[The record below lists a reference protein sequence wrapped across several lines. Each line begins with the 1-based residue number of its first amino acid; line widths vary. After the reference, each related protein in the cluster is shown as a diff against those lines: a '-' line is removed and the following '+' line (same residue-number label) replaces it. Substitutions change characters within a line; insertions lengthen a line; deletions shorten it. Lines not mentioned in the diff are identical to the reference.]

1 MRDPVGKSSKTGSK
15 PVAKVSPPAPKKS
28 PAPTTA
34 SKSSPKSTAK
44 TETTAT
50 RSPKLPAKPVK
61 SVKPGKPDKQAE
73 TKKPKNSDK
82 KLSSG
87 AATSGSGSSA
97 KGAVKPESAKPK
109 PEAVKTKA
117 AKTEVTKTE
126 VTKKVSASGNTVTP
140 KKVGSKAEPIAEK
153 STAGSSE
160 SRVPSKRASQPAIP
174 VTKPVAGSASSEKS
188 LKSKPASRQQISKP
202 APPAV
207 KSDAGSSIQ
216 KAAIPK
222 RPDAVPVEKNGEVTP
237 KPVASETPRPVK
249 STKSTPSGTGKSGIG
264 KSGIGKSG
272 IGKKGEAPSSVG
284 SRLHSTP
291 VPVQPPVITVESHHR
306 QPSAVA
312 LKVFEQAVKVFNRR
326 QFSEAKTLFE
336 NLIAKYPQEVEILA
350 RVSTYVHVCN
360 QRLAQSENL
369 PQSADELY
377 DRGVFALNTGN
388 FRAAREFFEKALQA
402 RPNEAHLL
410 YSLAVTVLRLG
421 SIDEALGYLKRSFD
435 LQPRFRA
442 QALNDSDFAD
452 LREERKFLNLLGMT
466 SPFDRFDSKR

>member
-15 PVAKVSPPAPKKS
+15 PVAKVAAPAPKKS
-28 PAPTTA
+28 PVAPTTA
-34 SKSSPKSTAK
+34 KLSPKSTAK
-44 TETTAT
+44 PETPAT
-50 RSPKLPAKPVK
+50 KSPKLPVKPVKPAKPVK
-61 SVKPGKPDKQAE
+61 PVKSVTPGKPDKQAE
-73 TKKPKNSDK
+73 TKKLKNSAEK
-82 KLSSG
+82 RPSG
-87 AATSGSGSSA
+87 TATSGSGSPA
-97 KGAVKPESAKPK
+97 KGAVKPESAKPN

-117 AKTEVTKTE
+117 AKTEVP
-126 VTKKVSASGNTVTP
+126 KKISESGNTVTP
-140 KKVGSKAEPIAEK
+140 KKVGSKAEPLAEK
-153 STAGSSE
+153 STVGVAE
-160 SRVPSKRASQPAIP
+160 SRVPSKRASQPATP
-174 VTKPVAGSASSEKS
+174 VTKPVAGSASSEKP
-188 LKSKPASRQQISKP
+188 LKSKPASRQPISKP
-202 APPAV
+202 ESPVV
-207 KSDAGSSIQ
+207 KSDAGSPIQ
-216 KAAIPK
+216 KAGTPKAGAPK
-222 RPDAVPVEKNGEVTP
+222 RPEAVPVEKISAVIP
-237 KPVASETPRPVK
+237 KPVVSETASPVK
-249 STKSTPSGTGKSGIG
+249 STKSTPSGTRKPAAGKT
-264 KSGIGKSG
+264 
-272 IGKKGEAPSSVG
+272 GEANSSVG

-291 VPVQPPVITVESHHR
+291 VPVQPPVVTVESHRR

-326 QFSEAKTLFE
+326 QFSEARTLFE
-336 NLIAKYPQEVEILA
+336 NLVARYPQEVEILA

-388 FRAAREFFEKALQA
+388 FAAARGFFEKALQA

>member
-15 PVAKVSPPAPKKS
+15 PVAKVAAPAPKKS
-28 PAPTTA
+28 PVPPTA
-34 SKSSPKSTAK
+34 SKSSQKSTAK
-44 TETTAT
+44 PETTAT

-61 SVKPGKPDKQAE
+61 SVTPGNSDKQAE
-73 TKKPKNSDK
+73 TKKPKNFDQ

-97 KGAVKPESAKPK
+97 KGAVKPKSAKPK
-109 PEAVKTKA
+109 PEAVKTKT
-117 AKTEVTKTE
+117 AKTEASKTE

-140 KKVGSKAEPIAEK
+140 KKAGSKAEPIAEK

-160 SRVPSKRASQPAIP
+160 SRVPSKRASQPAP
-174 VTKPVAGSASSEKS
+174 LVTKPVAGSVSSEKP
-188 LKSKPASRQQISKP
+188 LKSKPVSRQPISKP

-207 KSDAGSSIQ
+207 KNDAGSSIQ

-237 KPVASETPRPVK
+237 KPVVSETPRPVK
-249 STKSTPSGTGKSGIG
+249 STKSTPSGAG

-336 NLIAKYPQEVEILA
+336 NLITRYPQEVEILA

-421 SIDEALGYLKRSFD
+421 SIDEALGYLKRSFE